1 MGGRRELHINSLLDG
16 NFNKAEM
23 MQWIG
28 SDRDAARFWS
38 SARHFQIQ
46 SIETEVFRVRPWSV
60 LAWSSLTLLHVVQGS
75 DLEGRPLAFD
85 QLLKFIKTMRL
96 SGRRARPVTFI
107 GISRTG
113 LTSNM
118 VRQISRAIAF
128 LPTNTFKGAP
138 SILEMLKAVVQAL
151 CFISPLLH

>member
-1 MGGRRELHINSLLDG
+1 VGGRRELHINSLLDG

-46 SIETEVFRVRPWSV
+46 NIETEVFPVRPWSV

-85 QLLKFIKTMRL
+85 QLLKFIKTMRS

-118 VRQISRAIAF
+118 VRQISSAIAF

-138 SILEMLKAVVQAL
+138 SILEMQKVVVRAL
-151 CFISPLLH
+151 CFISPLQP

>member
-1 MGGRRELHINSLLDG
+1 VGGRRELHINSLLDG

-60 LAWSSLTLLHVVQGS
+60 LAWSSLTLLHVVQRS
-75 DLEGRPLAFD
+75 ELERRPLAFD
-85 QLLKFIKTMRL
+85 QLLKFIKTMRS

-107 GISRTG
+107 GITRTG

-118 VRQISRAIAF
+118 VRQISEAIAF

-138 SILEMLKAVVQAL
+138 SILEMQKVVVRAL
-151 CFISPLLH
+151 CFISPLQP

>member
-1 MGGRRELHINSLLDG
+1 MGGRRELHINALLDG

-46 SIETEVFRVRPWSV
+46 SFETEVFRVRPWSV

-75 DLEGRPLAFD
+75 ALEGRPLAFD
-85 QLLKFIKTMRL
+85 QLLKFIKTMRS
-96 SGRRARPVTFI
+96 SGRRARLVTFI

-138 SILEMLKAVVQAL
+138 SILEMQKVVVRAL
-151 CFISPLLH
+151 CFISPLQP